1 MSEQMRFKVNV
12 QVKSV
17 VGKDLINDDNIAITE
32 LVKNGYDAGSS
43 KVIVRFNNIANEN
56 TPPNDSIVIQDFGS
70 GMSRDDIEN
79 KWLNIA
85 YSAKK
90 RSRRFEN
97 RTVAGNKGI
106 GRFSCDRLGEKLYL
120 YTKVKNES
128 DYTCLEIDWT
138 NFELDDQN
146 IQIIEIPVN
155 YSKIEPEYFKA
166 ESGFEPFDKGTILKI
181 TRLRDAWPK
190 SKLISLRRALERFAN
205 PNQAFDKNSFKIFL
219 ECPEYKRIDR
229 VCLDEAQRV
238 NGEVQNLIF
247 DKLDFKATS
256 IESSID
262 SKGEHIETKLFH
274 RGDCLFTLVERNKF
288 TALKEMKIVIYYL
301 NQYHKAY
308 FKRQTGFRNAEYG
321 SVFLFMNGFRVPPYG
336 ERQNDWLRLDN
347 RKLQGT
353 GRFLGCREVLGRI
366 EIDDPLGEWKIV
378 SSREGMVHNEAF
390 LQLITPNSGYF
401 HKVFRKLEKYVVD
414 GLSWDSIISHQI
426 DEEKLHSPKWTTDKE
441 EYKETEGNK
450 EKRVLS
456 LLQGIVLTGTD
467 PDDIVSLEFDPQLI
481 EMLKQQDEKE
491 IESFFQGFEDLNV
504 KAPRESLAKSINSL
518 RRGLAE
524 VQAQRA
530 KEKIV
535 LEKTIE
541 HAIELEKKVEHE
553 TKEKEKFEKEAQS
566 KEEENLFLKATTS
579 RDLHDVIDLHHQIII
594 SSSIIEKD
602 TEYLL
607 GWIEKQDKFPDLDK
621 IKSTIDRINF
631 QNKKVLQVSK
641 FATKANFK
649 VGIQGKTIDI
659 VKFIK
664 TYLDEIIAYKYFK
677 KISINYKLSKV
688 QPFIINF
695 KPIEIT
701 ILIDNLITNAI
712 KANSPNFEVEVLN
725 VNDKSIDIIFKDDG
739 DGLSPGISDPN
750 AIFERGFTTTTG
762 SGIGLAHVAKIVK
775 TLRGTMGVVA
785 SDIGGFALRVRL
797 IK

>member
-1 MSEQMRFKVNV
+1 MSEKMRFKVNV

-32 LVKNGYDAGSS
+32 LVKNSYDAGSP
-43 KVIVRFNNIANEN
+43 KVIVSFNDIANEH
-56 TPPNDSIVIQDFGS
+56 TPVDGSIVIQDFGS
-70 GMSRDDIEN
+70 GMCRDDIEN

-90 RSRRFEN
+90 KSRQFEN

-120 YTKVKNES
+120 YTKVKNER

-138 NFELDDQN
+138 DFELDDQDT
-146 IQIIEIPVN
+146 QIIEIPVN
-155 YSKIEPEYFKA
+155 CKKITPDQFKS
-166 ESGFEPFDKGTILKI
+166 ESGFDLFDKGTILKI

-190 SKLISLRRALERFAN
+190 IKLISLRRALERFAN
-205 PNQAFDKNSFKIFL
+205 PNQAFDKNAFKIFL
-219 ECPEYKRIDR
+219 ECPEYIGIDSMS
-229 VCLDEAQRV
+229 LDMAQRI

-247 DKLDFKATS
+247 NKLDFKATS

-262 SKGEHIETKLFH
+262 AKGEILETKLFH

-301 NQYHKAY
+301 SQYHKAY
-308 FKRQTGFRNAEYG
+308 FKRQTGFRNVDYG
-321 SVFLFMNGFRVPPYG
+321 SIFLFMNGFRVPPYG

-353 GRFLGCREVLGRI
+353 GRNLGCREVLGRI

-390 LQLITPNSGYF
+390 LQLITLNSGYF
-401 HKVFRKLEKYVVD
+401 YTLLRKLEKYVVE
-414 GLSWDSIISHQI
+414 GLSWDSTIEQRI
-426 DEEKLHSPKWTTDKE
+426 DEEKLHSPSWTTDKE

-450 EKRVLS
+450 EKKVLS

-467 PDDIVSLEFDPQLI
+467 PDDIISLEFDPQLI
-481 EMLKQQDEKE
+481 EMLKQQNENE
-491 IESFFQGFEDLNV
+491 IEAFFQGFEDLNI
-504 KAPRESLAKSINSL
+504 KAPRESLTKSINSL

-535 LEKTIE
+535 LENTIE
-541 HAIELEKKVEHE
+541 HAIKLKNKVEHE
-553 TKEKEKFEKEAQS
+553 IKEKEKFEKEAKK

-579 RDLHDVIDLHHQIII
+579 IDLSDVIDLHHQIII

-607 GWIEKQDKFPDLDK
+607 GWIEKQDKFSNFDK

-659 VKFIK
+659 VSFIK
-664 TYLDEIIAYKYFK
+664 TYLDEIITYKYFK
-677 KISINYKLSKV
+677 KIHVNYKLSTAK
-688 QPFIINF
+688 PFIINF

-701 ILIDNLITNAI
+701 ILVDNLITNSI
-712 KANSPNFEVEVLN
+712 KANSQNFEVEVMN
-725 VNDKSIDIIFKDDG
+725 NNDNSIDILFKDDG
-739 DGLSPGISDPN
+739 DGLSPSISDHN
-750 AIFERGFTTTTG
+750 AIFDRGFTTTTG
-762 SGIGLAHVAKIVK
+762 SGIGLAHVTKIVK
-775 TLRGTMGVVA
+775 TLKGDMEVVK

-797 IK
+797 VK